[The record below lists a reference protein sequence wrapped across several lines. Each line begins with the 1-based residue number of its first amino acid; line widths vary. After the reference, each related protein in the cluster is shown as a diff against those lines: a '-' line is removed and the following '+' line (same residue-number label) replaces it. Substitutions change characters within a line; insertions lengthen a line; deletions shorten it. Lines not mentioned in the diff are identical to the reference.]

1 MRIVLYSRRG
11 CHLCEQAEDMLAA
24 HAPKIAVI
32 DVDASAD
39 LAREFGARVPVV
51 EGDGR
56 VLIEGRFDEPELLAR
71 LAGARGS

>member
-24 HAPKIAVI
+24 HAPEIAVI

-39 LAREFGARVPVV
+39 LAREFGTRVPVV
-51 EGDGR
+51 EVDGR

>member
-24 HAPKIAVI
+24 HAPEIAVI

-39 LAREFGARVPVV
+39 LAREFGTRVPVV
-51 EGDGR
+51 EVDGR
-56 VLIEGRFDEPELLAR
+56 VVIEGRFDEPELLAR